1 MATLAGAVPAQR
13 GRVAAA
19 LTDLKVRAALAF
31 ACAWV
36 VLYAVLNA
44 LARSTSAQNFV
55 SDVVYIV
62 PVALATSL
70 AFAAAARTHGRRR
83 LFWSILAASNLLWF
97 AGEATWSTYVLVLHR
112 ESPFPSVADLFY
124 LSSYALVPVAV
135 LGGFATGSV
144 RGALRRLVDSSV
156 IVAAVGLV
164 AWSLLIGPQLQW
176 GLSLATATG
185 IAYPLFGVA
194 ILMLIGPMGLGGLRR
209 APFSIAL
216 VAAAFAISALTDA
229 AYTYLSVLHDYVAGS
244 WLNLGWQAEAV
255 LLSVAALAALGN
267 EAEPASDDRRDHG
280 LLLVLIGGIASV
292 AVVAVD
298 SYNGNLSL
306 PSLTLGAY
314 ATGAVLVRLYLTSRE
329 NTRLAHKVEAS
340 LAAEE
345 DLVQTLRERN
355 ERLAE
360 QASVLERTLAER
372 ERGEQ
377 DRRALE
383 EQLRHSQKLDTFG
396 KLAGGVSHE
405 FDTML
410 TTMTQSADS
419 LVATL
424 EGAALEDAERVKVAA
439 DRAAAMMQQL
449 LAFGRQQVL
458 RPQRVDL
465 NAFIEETAAML
476 RPLLHKGIRID
487 SVVSAHPCAVQVDAE
502 QLEQL
507 VVNLALNAQDAMP
520 AVGVLTISSSASDL
534 HSDSS
539 RWGLGL
545 ARGRYACLTVADDG
559 SGMDDET
566 RSRIFEP
573 FFSTKRAG
581 LGLGLATVHGI
592 VRQSGGDIRVES
604 RLGEGARFEIF
615 LPFA

>member
-1 MATLAGAVPAQR
+1 MATLVGAVPAPP

-19 LTDLKVRAALAF
+19 LTDFRVRAALA
-31 ACAWV
+31 AGCVWV
-36 VLYAVLNA
+36 VLYAILTA
-44 LARSTSAQNFV
+44 LAESNTAQNFV

-62 PVALATSL
+62 PVAFATSL
-70 AFAAAARTHGRRR
+70 SFAAAARTRGRRR

-97 AGEATWSTYVLVLHR
+97 AGEATWSAYELVLRR

-124 LSSYALVPVAV
+124 LSSYALVPVAI
-135 LGGFATGSV
+135 LGGFASGSF

-156 IVAAVGLV
+156 MVAAVGLV
-164 AWSLLIGPQLQW
+164 AWSLLIGPQLDW

-194 ILMLIGPMGLGGLRR
+194 ILMLVGSVGLRGLRR

-229 AYTYLSVLHDYVAGS
+229 AYTYLAVVHDYVDGR
-244 WLNLGWQAEAV
+244 WLNVGWQAEAV
-255 LLSVAALAALGN
+255 LLSVAALAAFGN
-267 EAEPASDDRRDHG
+267 EAEPANDDRRDHG

-292 AVVAVD
+292 SIVAVD
-298 SYNGNLSL
+298 SYNGNLSTA
-306 PSLTLGAY
+306 SLTLGAY

-329 NTRLAHKVEAS
+329 NNRLAHKVESS

-345 DLVQTLRERN
+345 NLVKTLRERN

-360 QASVLERTLAER
+360 QASVLEETLAER

-383 EQLRHSQKLDTFG
+383 ERLRQSQKLDTFG

-405 FDTML
+405 FETML
-410 TTMTQSADS
+410 TTMTRSADS
-419 LVATL
+419 LVTSL
-424 EGAALEDAERVKVAA
+424 EGPALEDAERIKVAA

-449 LAFGRQQVL
+449 LAFGRQQIL
-458 RPQRVDL
+458 RPELVDL
-465 NAFIEETAAML
+465 NDFVEETAALL
-476 RPLLHKGIRID
+476 RPLLRQDIRIESGVASD
-487 SVVSAHPCAVQVDAE
+487 SCDVDVDAA

-520 AVGVLTISSSASDL
+520 EGGVLTISASSADL

-539 RWGLGL
+539 RWGLDL
-545 ARGRYACLTVADDG
+545 PRGRYACLTVADDG
-559 SGMDDET
+559 SGMDDVT
-566 RSRIFEP
+566 RARIFEP
-573 FFSTKRAG
+573 FFSTKAAG

-592 VRQSGGDIRVES
+592 VRQSGGDVRVES
-604 RLGEGARFEIF
+604 RPGSGARFEMF

>member
-1 MATLAGAVPAQR
+1 MGTLVGAVPAQP
-13 GRVAAA
+13 GRIAAA
-19 LTDLKVRAALAF
+19 LRDLKVRAALAF

-44 LARSTSAQNFV
+44 LAQSSSAQNFV

-62 PVALATSL
+62 PVAVATSL
-70 AFAAAARTHGRRR
+70 SFAAAARTRGRRR
-83 LFWSILAASNLLWF
+83 LFWSILAASNVLWF
-97 AGEATWSTYVLVLHR
+97 AGEATWSVYELVLHR
-112 ESPFPSVADLFY
+112 ESPFPSIADLFY
-124 LSSYALVPVAV
+124 LSSYALVPVAI

-144 RGALRRLVDSSV
+144 RGALQRLVDSSV

-194 ILMLIGPMGLGGLRR
+194 ILMLIGPMGVGGLRR

-229 AYTYLSVLHDYVAGS
+229 AYTYLAVLHEYVAGS
-244 WLNLGWQAEAV
+244 WLNVGWQAEAV

-267 EAEPASDDRRDHG
+267 EAEPANDDRRDHG

-298 SYNGNLSL
+298 SYNGNLSA

-360 QASVLERTLAER
+360 QASVLEQTLAAR

-405 FDTML
+405 FDRML
-410 TTMTQSADS
+410 ATMTQSADA

-424 EGAALEDAERVKVAA
+424 DGAALEDAERVKVAA

-449 LAFGRQQVL
+449 LTFGRQQVL
-458 RPQRVDL
+458 RPQLVDL
-465 NAFIEETAAML
+465 NVFVEETVAML
-476 RPLLHKGIRID
+476 RPLLDKGIRID
-487 SVVSAHPCAVQVDAE
+487 SVVSADSCAVEVDAE

-520 AVGVLTISSSASDL
+520 EGGVLSISAGSADL

-539 RWGLGL
+539 RWGLDL
-545 ARGRYACLTVADDG
+545 ARGRYACVTVEDDG
-559 SGMDDET
+559 TGMDDET
-566 RSRIFEP
+566 RARIFEP

-592 VRQSGGDIRVES
+592 VRQSGGDVRVES
-604 RLGEGARFEIF
+604 RPGEGARFEIF